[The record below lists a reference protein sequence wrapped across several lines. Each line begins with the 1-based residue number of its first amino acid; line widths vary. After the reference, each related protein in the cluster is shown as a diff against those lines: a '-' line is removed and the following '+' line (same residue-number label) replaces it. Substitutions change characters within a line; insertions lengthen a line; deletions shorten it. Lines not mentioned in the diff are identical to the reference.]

1 MIKDMFDLLDTSYAN
16 LENLVCNIVIVII
29 MLQHTIMLEKDM
41 WCRERIRRN
50 ENNAQNEAKYISK
63 NRSNLV
69 YFSMVAI
76 VTLVGINSFVSVVL
90 NYRHLNTINSIYV
103 LLILLMVDPIIIAIH
118 CIFAGKLQLKATIQ
132 CVLYVCVPFE
142 ISFIIAFYFKN
153 NYKNIQTYVMVLYFI
168 MWLLVSQL
176 YKVWSGIV
184 CVTDGLIIAFAMLV
198 SFVVII
204 NTMYNFNVDNWIKNV
219 NICGVLLIDFLMVF
233 AIVNGSKKRIKLKEH
248 FENMQSEENRQQYM
262 KKMFEEDEQLR
273 RMRHDI
279 KNQLDFVKSL
289 MNDESTSN
297 ELAKN
302 YLKQYND
309 RFMKLERLIDT
320 DNAIVNAVV
329 NSKLVK
335 CSKENIRINTT
346 IQNKL
351 KRIDDIDMSSLIG
364 NLLDNAIE
372 AQEKVTV
379 DKRYIEVNML
389 NDDDVLYISVKNTIL
404 ESVLENNKQL
414 HTIKADKK
422 SHGLGTKIVKDIVEK
437 YNGSI
442 DYYEEDEFF
451 CCDIRI

>member
-76 VTLVGINSFVSVVL
+76 VALVGINSFVSVVL
-90 NYRHLNTINSIYV
+90 NYKHLNTINSIYV

-142 ISFIIAFYFKN
+142 ISFIIAFYFKD

-279 KNQLDFVKSL
+279 K
-289 MNDESTSN
+289 
-297 ELAKN
+297 
-302 YLKQYND
+302 
-309 RFMKLERLIDT
+309 
-320 DNAIVNAVV
+320 
-329 NSKLVK
+329 
-335 CSKENIRINTT
+335 
-346 IQNKL
+346 
-351 KRIDDIDMSSLIG
+351 
-364 NLLDNAIE
+364 
-372 AQEKVTV
+372 
-379 DKRYIEVNML
+379 
-389 NDDDVLYISVKNTIL
+389 
-404 ESVLENNKQL
+404 
-414 HTIKADKK
+414 
-422 SHGLGTKIVKDIVEK
+422 SHL
-437 YNGSI
+437 
-442 DYYEEDEFF
+442 
-451 CCDIRI
+451 

>member
-1 MIKDMFDLLDTSYAN
+1 MKQS
-16 LENLVCNIVIVII
+16 
-29 MLQHTIMLEKDM
+29 
-41 WCRERIRRN
+41 
-50 ENNAQNEAKYISK
+50 
-63 NRSNLV
+63 RSNLV

-76 VTLVGINSFVSVVL
+76 VALVGINSFVSVVL
-90 NYRHLNTINSIYV
+90 NYKHLNTINSIYV

-142 ISFIIAFYFKN
+142 ISFIIAFYFKD

-279 KNQLDFVKSL
+279 KNQLDVVKSL